1 MTLFPLYNLLLS
13 LAKHELLFYDIL
25 LITEISMHDRGLAFQ
40 STVISFPSVL
50 SLCLGGDGSVSFFYI
65 SRMN

>member
-25 LITEISMHDRGLAFQ
+25 LITEISMQDRGLAFQ
-40 STVISFPSVL
+40 STVNFFPLCSVI
-50 SLCLGGDGSVSFFYI
+50 VPWW
-65 SRMN
+65 

>member
-1 MTLFPLYNLLLS
+1 
-13 LAKHELLFYDIL
+13 
-25 LITEISMHDRGLAFQ
+25 MHDRGLAFQ

>member
-40 STVISFPSVL
+40 STVTFFPPLFCHCALVVMVLISFFS
-50 SLCLGGDGSVSFFYI
+50 I
-65 SRMN
+65 